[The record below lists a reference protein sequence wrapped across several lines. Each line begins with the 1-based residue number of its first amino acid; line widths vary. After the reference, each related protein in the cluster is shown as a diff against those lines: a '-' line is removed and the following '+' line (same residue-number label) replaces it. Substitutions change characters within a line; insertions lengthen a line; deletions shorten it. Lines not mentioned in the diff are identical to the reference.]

1 MNGRAWSGLRA
12 PESTTAGGSKM
23 ALEDLMASLGPA
35 YVFVSH
41 VVLSSAAIF
50 LFQEEMGISCE
61 LLESDFLKCSVGF
74 PFMRSKSKV
83 RPWQRWVLPRP
94 LSPALPISPLLLC
107 THAHPAPVV
116 AGWLLG
122 PGVCLSL
129 VLCSRWSV
137 VTSPV
142 SLSHILPNQG
152 WHLCALLMVNVFVI
166 FSFYGIFCMI
176 LSLQ

>member
-12 PESTTAGGSKM
+12 PECTTAMGSKM
-23 ALEDLMASLGPA
+23 ALEDLMASLGPV
-35 YVFVSH
+35 YVSVSH

-83 RPWQRWVLPRP
+83 RPWQRWVLPQP

-107 THAHPAPVV
+107 TQAHPAPVV
-116 AGWLLG
+116 AG
-122 PGVCLSL
+122 
-129 VLCSRWSV
+129 
-137 VTSPV
+137 
-142 SLSHILPNQG
+142 
-152 WHLCALLMVNVFVI
+152 
-166 FSFYGIFCMI
+166 
-176 LSLQ
+176 

>member
-1 MNGRAWSGLRA
+1 
-12 PESTTAGGSKM
+12 M
-23 ALEDLMASLGPA
+23 ALKDLMASLGPA
-35 YVFVSH
+35 YASVFH

-94 LSPALPISPLLLC
+94 LSPSSSHQSLDAMHARTSCLLW
-107 THAHPAPVV
+107 
-116 AGWLLG
+116 WLG
-122 PGVCLSL
+122 DYKSPGVCLSL
-129 VLCSRWSV
+129 VLCSKGSM

-142 SLSHILPNQG
+142 SLSLIISNQG
-152 WHLCALLMVNVFVI
+152 
-166 FSFYGIFCMI
+166 
-176 LSLQ
+176 

>member
-1 MNGRAWSGLRA
+1 MGRHPEMNGRAWSGLRA

-35 YVFVSH
+35 YVSVSH

-107 THAHPAPVV
+107 THAHPAPCG
-116 AGWLLG
+116 GWVTTRPWRVSVTGALLQVISG
-122 PGVCLSL
+122 YITCLSEPHSPQSGMTP
-129 VLCSRWSV
+129 LCF
-137 VTSPV
+137 
-142 SLSHILPNQG
+142 
-152 WHLCALLMVNVFVI
+152 VN
-166 FSFYGIFCMI
+166 G
-176 LSLQ
+176 

>member
-12 PESTTAGGSKM
+12 PEFTTAGDSKM

-35 YVFVSH
+35 YVSVSH

-94 LSPALPISPLLLC
+94 LSPALPISPCCYARMHTL
-107 THAHPAPVV
+107 PP
-116 AGWLLG
+116 WW
-122 PGVCLSL
+122 PGD
-129 VLCSRWSV
+129 
-137 VTSPV
+137 
-142 SLSHILPNQG
+142 H
-152 WHLCALLMVNVFVI
+152 
-166 FSFYGIFCMI
+166 
-176 LSLQ
+176 